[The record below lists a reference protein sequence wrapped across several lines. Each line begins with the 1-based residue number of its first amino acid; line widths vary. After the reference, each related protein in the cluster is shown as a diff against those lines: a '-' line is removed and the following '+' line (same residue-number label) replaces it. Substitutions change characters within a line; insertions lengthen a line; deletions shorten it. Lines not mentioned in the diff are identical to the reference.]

1 MAGGTNRHGP
11 GRGRRAAL
19 APLASLA
26 FAALAVVA
34 PGGAEATLEV
44 ADKVVVEKSDRKLHL
59 LKGERILA
67 SYEIFLGMEPEGHK
81 QEEGD
86 SRTPEG
92 LYYLD
97 LRNENS
103 DFFLSIRISYPNARD
118 RERARRLGVDPGGQ
132 IMIHGYPNEPR
143 YTPEFY
149 RSGDWTDGCIA
160 VSNAAMVDIWLM
172 TRENTPIEIRP

>member
-1 MAGGTNRHGP
+1 MSRTGSISIGL
-11 GRGRRAAL
+11 RRAAL
-19 APLASLA
+19 LP
-26 FAALAVVA
+26 ALAVALAVLA
-34 PGGAEATLEV
+34 PCAAQATLEV
-44 ADKVVVEKSDRKLHL
+44 ADKVVVEKADRKLHL
-59 LKGERILA
+59 VKGERILA
-67 SYEIFLGMEPEGHK
+67 SYDIFLGMEPEGHK

-103 DFFLSIRISYPNARD
+103 DFFLSIRISYPNAGD
-118 RERARRLGVDPGGQ
+118 RERARRRGVDPGGQ

-149 RSGDWTDGCIA
+149 RSADWTDGCIA

>member
-1 MAGGTNRHGP
+1 MPT
-11 GRGRRAAL
+11 RRFTTFLAL
-19 APLASLA
+19 ACIAVLAGM
-26 FAALAVVA
+26 
-34 PGGAEATLEV
+34 PQGAWATLEL
-44 ADKVVVEKSDRKLHL
+44 ADRVVVEKSDRMLHL

-103 DFFLSIRISYPNARD
+103 DFFLSIRISYPNNAD
-118 RERARRLGVDPGGQ
+118 RERARHRGVDPGGQ
-132 IMIHGYPNEPR
+132 IMIHGYPNEPK

-149 RSGDWTDGCIA
+149 RSADWTDGCIA

>member
-1 MAGGTNRHGP
+1 MN
-11 GRGRRAAL
+11 GRAANWGRRL
-19 APLASLA
+19 PVMIGLA
-26 FAALAVVA
+26 FVAGALSPQPARA
-34 PGGAEATLEV
+34 NLEI

-59 LKGERILA
+59 LKGERVLA
-67 SYEIFLGMEPEGHK
+67 SYDIFLGMEPEGHK
-81 QEEGD
+81 QQEGD

-97 LRNENS
+97 ARNEDS
-103 DFFLSIRISYPNARD
+103 DFFLSIRISYPNGND
-118 RERARRLGVDPGGQ
+118 RQRARRRGVDPGGQ
-132 IMIHGYPNEPR
+132 IMIHGYPNEPK

-149 RSGDWTDGCIA
+149 RSADWTDGCIA